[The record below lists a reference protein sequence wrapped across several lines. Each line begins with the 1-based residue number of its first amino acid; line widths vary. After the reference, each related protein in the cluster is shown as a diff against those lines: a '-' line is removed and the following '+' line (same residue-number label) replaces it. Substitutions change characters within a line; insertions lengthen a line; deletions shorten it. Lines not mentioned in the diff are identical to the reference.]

1 MNKKI
6 SFSLLILLLSLLV
19 GFTFIPHKKELS
31 FNEYQEKKHSGETFY
46 VVLKKEKLFRL
57 SGFRETITST

>member
-31 FNEYQEKKHSGETFY
+31 FNEYQEKHSGETFY
-46 VVLKKEKLFRL
+46 VVLKRKLFRL

>member
-6 SFSLLILLLSLLV
+6 SFSLLIVLRSLLV

-31 FNEYQEKKHSGETFY
+31 FNEYQEKNTLAKHFM
-46 VVLKKEKLFRL
+46 LF
-57 SGFRETITST
+57 

>member
-6 SFSLLILLLSLLV
+6 AFSLLILLLSLLV

-46 VVLKKEKLFRL
+46 VV
-57 SGFRETITST
+57 